1 MEDITAVS
9 ILTAEVEMAL
19 QPAETENASE
29 GDIIAAVSNTM
40 ENTTLDGADN
50 PEVVAAAD
58 TAIQVAAVDAGTTLT
73 EATEIVDGTTAAAR
87 ATMATIDVGTT
98 VTAAETVVAA
108 ADNAIQVAAVDAG
121 TTLTEATEIVDGTT
135 AAETVVEA
143 SDAGSPLTDASKIG
157 DGATAAARATMATID
172 VGTTVTAVEKETIIA
187 TGQSDQTEGKKRK
200 ADAALTADLK
210 SEVTKKRKF
219 EEGENLAN

>member
-1 MEDITAVS
+1 MTPDNVPEEVADVS
-9 ILTAEVEMAL
+9 PELVADMSSKL
-19 QPAETENASE
+19 KETNLEQTE
-29 GDIIAAVSNTM
+29 GEGST
-40 ENTTLDGADN
+40 G
-50 PEVVAAAD
+50 VVAAAD
-58 TAIQVAAVDAGTTLT
+58 TP
-73 EATEIVDGTTAAAR
+73 
-87 ATMATIDVGTT
+87 
-98 VTAAETVVAA
+98 
-108 ADNAIQVAAVDAG
+108 IQVAAVDAG

>member
-50 PEVVAAAD
+50 PEVVEAAD
-58 TAIQVAAVDAGTTLT
+58 TGIPE
-73 EATEIVDGTTAAAR
+73 EATQNGDGTTGAAC
-87 ATMATIDVGTT
+87 ATLATIDVGTT
-98 VTAAETVVAA
+98 VTSVEKVVEA
-108 ADNAIQVAAVDAG
+108 ADTGIPE
-121 TTLTEATEIVDGTT
+121 EATQNGDGTT
-135 AAETVVEA
+135 GAACATLATIDVGTTVTSVEKVVEA